1 MIDALDHVPASRRR
15 IQGHS
20 ARQKH
25 RTALAKVEVSQV
37 LSANSI
43 ENLPLIFTL
52 AAALRHYRFTYR
64 AHKTAHPK
72 ARRSCKS
79 IALLLDGDAEFL

>member
-1 MIDALDHVPASRRR
+1 MIDALGHVPASRRR

-25 RTALAKVEVSQV
+25 RTSQV

-79 IALLLDGDAEFL
+79 IALLLDGDAVFL